1 MKEAELRKY
10 YDVYTDCWK
19 LFRKYSVPDDS
30 KEFWERLR
38 DEMEEIWN
46 RHGKSENAK
55 KILLATRDEI
65 EKLWRKGKQIEQ

>member
-1 MKEAELRKY
+1 MKEEELRKY

-46 RHGKSENAK
+46 RHGKSEHAK

-65 EKLWRKGKQIEQ
+65 EKIWRKLKKIEQ